1 MELELGK
8 ETPGRLHVKFGHG
21 GLVDVE
27 FLVQALELRHGA
39 GHPEVRRAATMAGL
53 AGLSRAGALT
63 PETAGE
69 LAEHYRFLRRVSA
82 ALRLLSARP
91 PDTIELAGPMP
102 ARVATALGLPSR
114 DAFLSEYRRRTTAVR
129 AAYTEHVK

>member
-1 MELELGK
+1 MRR
-8 ETPGRLHVKFGHG
+8 RLTK
-21 GLVDVE
+21 
-27 FLVQALELRHGA
+27 AL
-39 GHPEVRRAATMAGL
+39 AAVL
-53 AGLSRAGALT
+53 ADNKIVVFPTTHAV
-63 PETAGE
+63 P
-69 LAEHYRFLRRVSA
+69 LRRDATLDAQMSYRA
-82 ALRLLSARP
+82 LALRLLSARP